1 MIGNLLLLQAASVLY
16 SSSIITFVDIPKDSI
31 LLPSTNSMLISD
43 VTRSV
48 GTVEQGV
55 QSTTTTTTTSSSF
68 DAARLLL
75 NPLPKNTNPISS
87 TSPTGLAL
95 QQLYKQRKLQDDRLE
110 QCQSVGKDWEQCFFY
125 GTPAAGSSSSSDQ
138 QQQEQEQQEYT
149 INNEAKLFLSPSP
162 FDLPKDISPE
172 AKD

>member
-1 MIGNLLLLQAASVLY
+1 MIAKLLMLPASVALY
-16 SSSIITFVDIPKDSI
+16 SSSIIMFADFPKDSI

-43 VTRSV
+43 AVRPAE
-48 GTVEQGV
+48 TVEQGV
-55 QSTTTTTTTSSSF
+55 QSTATSSF

-75 NPLPKNTNPISS
+75 NPLPKNTKISS

-125 GTPAAGSSSSSDQ
+125 GTASSSGGGSSSHNQQQQ
-138 QQQEQEQQEYT
+138 QQQEQEQQ
-149 INNEAKLFLSPSP
+149 
-162 FDLPKDISPE
+162 
-172 AKD
+172 

>member
-1 MIGNLLLLQAASVLY
+1 M
-16 SSSIITFVDIPKDSI
+16 
-31 LLPSTNSMLISD
+31 
-43 VTRSV
+43 
-48 GTVEQGV
+48 
-55 QSTTTTTTTSSSF
+55 
-68 DAARLLL
+68 LL

-138 QQQEQEQQEYT
+138 QQQEQVQQEYT

-162 FDLPKDISPE
+162 FDLPKDINDP
-172 AKD
+172 KPKIPTW